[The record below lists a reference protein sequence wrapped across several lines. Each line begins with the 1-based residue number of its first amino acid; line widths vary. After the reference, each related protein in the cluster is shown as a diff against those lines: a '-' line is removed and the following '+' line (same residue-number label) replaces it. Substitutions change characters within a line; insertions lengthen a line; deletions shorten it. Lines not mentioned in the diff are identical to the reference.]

1 MGAVAAVF
9 SKLQVDAPRLVAKM
23 LCAMRHRA
31 QDAAGVAWDERLESE
46 PSPGLLS
53 VSSSTQHTAVGY
65 GFTRILP
72 DDDPQPVRLGDGW
85 LCLDGRIV
93 ADRMMVGGAEA
104 ARYLQDRLAPVEFT
118 SIQFDIDGAYSICYC
133 KNHELLVTRD
143 SLGLKPLFIASRED
157 LVAVAS
163 DRKALY
169 SIGMSDIAGFPP
181 GASLTANQEGSILKR
196 PAKPRARPQAGGVST
211 NDLLQ
216 LLVESVSIHTTGLSS
231 VAVGF
236 SGGLDSAIIAKM
248 AKDAGADVLLTTI
261 GVGRTLEMIQAE
273 SAAREIGL
281 PIVVRELSRD
291 DVEQSVDRV
300 LWLIEDPGLMKV
312 SIAVAIYWTA
322 RVAAEN
328 GRSVILLG
336 QGSDELFG

>member
-1 MGAVAAVF
+1 
-9 SKLQVDAPRLVAKM
+9 M

-65 GFTRILP
+65 GFTKILP

-118 SIQFDIDGAYSICYC
+118 SIQFDIDGAYSICHC

-181 GASLTANQEGSILKR
+181 GASLTANQEGTILNP
-196 PAKPRARPQAGGVST
+196 PAETHARLQAGGVST
-211 NDLLQ
+211 DDLLQ

-261 GVGRTLEMIQAE
+261 GVGRTRK
-273 SAAREIGL
+273 S
-281 PIVVRELSRD
+281 VV
-291 DVEQSVDRV
+291 
-300 LWLIEDPGLMKV
+300 
-312 SIAVAIYWTA
+312 
-322 RVAAEN
+322 
-328 GRSVILLG
+328 
-336 QGSDELFG
+336 